1 MAGANVAWDSA
12 GSTTWNAWV
21 GKWDDLGF
29 TPGVGTLTLTGYAVS
44 DSEGVFKSPA
54 VASLTLGGLV
64 PSSDV
69 EFKDAPGTASLTLT
83 GFVPAVYDPS
93 ENIYI
98 SPGVGAVTIV
108 ANDWDDYV
116 GTWDAASSTWD
127 SIGYEPHASQT
138 FSFDIATGSLTLIP
152 LAPTRTEKAPKFLPT
167 IVIT

>member
-12 GSTTWNAWV
+12 SGSWNAWV
-21 GKWDDLGF
+21 GAWDDLDF
-29 TPGVGTLTLTGYAVS
+29 VPGVGALTLTGYAVS
-44 DSEGVFKSPA
+44 ASEGIHRSPA

-64 PSSDV
+64 PSSDIV
-69 EFKDAPGTASLTLT
+69 FKDVPGTASLTLT

-108 ANDWDDYV
+108 ANDWDDYI

-138 FSFDIATGSLTLIP
+138 FSFSIATGVLTLIP
-152 LAPTRTEKAPKFLPT
+152 LAPVRTEKAPKFLPT

>member
-12 GSTTWNAWV
+12 SGSWDAWV
-21 GKWDDLGF
+21 GAWDDLDF

-44 DSEGVFKSPA
+44 DSEGVHKSPA

-64 PSSDV
+64 PASDIV
-69 EFKDAPGTASLTLT
+69 FKDVPGTASLTLT

-108 ANDWDDYV
+108 ANDWDDYI

-138 FSFDIATGSLTLIP
+138 FSFSIATGVLTLIP
-152 LAPTRTEKAPKFLPT
+152 LDTSRAEKAPKFLPP
-167 IVIT
+167 IYIT

>member
-12 GSTTWNAWV
+12 SGSWDAWV
-21 GKWDDLGF
+21 GAWDDLDF
-29 TPGVGTLTLTGYAVS
+29 TPGVGTLTLTGYAVR
-44 DSEGVFKSPA
+44 DSEGVHKSPA
-54 VASLTLGGLV
+54 VASLTLGGVV
-64 PSSDV
+64 PASDIV
-69 EFKDAPGTASLTLT
+69 FKDVPGTASLTLT

-108 ANDWDDYV
+108 ANDWDDYI

-138 FSFDIATGSLTLIP
+138 FSFSIATGVLTLIP
-152 LAPTRTEKAPKFLPT
+152 LAPSRAEKAPKFLPP
-167 IVIT
+167 IYIT